1 MRIAKALPWEGS
13 TRAPAPAAVAG
24 DPSAAPGAERRTC
37 RDACRDTLGGVLAIL
52 LYHRVVDRA
61 HPSVAR
67 YAVRPGRLRQ
77 QLRMLR
83 AGGWVTVGPEAV
95 LAARLG
101 RTPLPRR
108 AVWITFDDA
117 YADFERHALPL
128 LRHNGQTAT
137 LYVPTAHIGGTA
149 AWLSALGLGDADAPL
164 LDWSGLERVARAGV
178 TLGSHAASHRA
189 LTELDDASLEHELV
203 SSRSV
208 LESRLGAP
216 VRDLAYPHGAYDER
230 VVAVAARAGYR
241 TAVTTDW
248 GLSADEAALAL
259 RRVFILGGDRL
270 PDFLLRLRNGGDV
283 RSVAARRLGAIT
295 RRGGGPAT
303 PRARP

>member
-1 MRIAKALPWEGS
+1 MLP
-13 TRAPAPAAVAG
+13 
-24 DPSAAPGAERRTC
+24 
-37 RDACRDTLGGVLAIL
+37 IL
-52 LYHRVVDRA
+52 LYHRIVDRA

-67 YAVRPGRLRQ
+67 YAVRPDRLRQ
-77 QLRMLR
+77 QLRLLR
-83 AGGWVTVGPEAV
+83 TGGWVTVGPEDV
-95 LAARLG
+95 IAARGG

-137 LYVPTAHIGGTA
+137 LYVPTGHVGGTA

-164 LDWSGLERVARAGV
+164 LDWCGLERAAAGGV

-189 LTELDDASLEHELV
+189 LTHLDDRSLEHELV
-203 SSRSV
+203 TSRTI
-208 LESRLGAP
+208 LESRLGTAI
-216 VRDLAYPHGAYDER
+216 RDLAYPHGDYDER

-248 GLSADEAALAL
+248 GLSGGEGALTL
-259 RRVFILGGDRL
+259 RRVFVLGGDRTL
-270 PDFLLRLRNGGDV
+270 DFLLRMRNGGDV
-283 RSVAARRLGAIT
+283 RSVVSRRLRSIT
-295 RRGGGPAT
+295 RQGDGPAT